1 MGLLDKISG
10 LFTGGLVE
18 SIAGIAE
25 KYFPP
30 DMNPEQKAAF
40 ELELQKLAFE
50 KQKQADAIA
59 TEAEKNATERAAL
72 LEGTA
77 TDLRA
82 IPILGPILLVLRGI
96 QRPMWGFAI
105 MFADMQWLSGEWG
118 IMTQRQESA
127 MWMINFLVLGFLFG
141 ERAVANLLPIW
152 QTMMQKK

>member
-1 MGLLDKISG
+1 MGILTKIGDLFSSG
-10 LFTGGLVE
+10 LVS
-18 SIAGIAE
+18 SIASIAE

-30 DMNPEQKAAF
+30 DMSPEQKAAF
-40 ELELQKLAFE
+40 SLELEKLAFE

-59 TEAEKNATERAAL
+59 AEAEKNATERAAL

-82 IPILGPILLVLRGI
+82 IPFLGPVLLLLRGI
-96 QRPMWGFAI
+96 QRPLWGFAI
-105 MFADMQWLSGEWG
+105 MYADLQWLSGEWG
-118 IMTQRQESA
+118 TMSQRQESA

-152 QTMMQKK
+152 QTIIQKK

>member
-10 LFTGGLVE
+10 LFTCGLVE

-82 IPILGPILLVLRGI
+82 IPVLGPILLVLRGI

-118 IMTQRQESA
+118 TMTQRQESA

-152 QTMMQKK
+152 QTMVQKK